1 MVKRPPRT
9 AASAGPQGANRRPQ
23 LLAASYNA
31 GSKLLRAVPAGLR
44 NAAATP
50 GGTAWFWVSRAQR
63 RAALDNYAAV
73 LNLPR
78 QHPDVAAVAKR
89 AFQNYGRMLT
99 DFVLVGDLSSAEV
112 QDRVVVD
119 GLHHLDAA
127 LERGRG
133 VVLALPHMGS
143 WDMAAAFAASRGYRI
158 IAVAERFPG
167 SLDKAVI
174 DNRRRFGLN
183 VIALGRSAV
192 REVKDA
198 LADNKVVALVCDLEQ
213 GPGVEVTFFGRRA
226 IVPSGPAAF
235 SLKSGA
241 PMLLVHSYRSG
252 PGRYRVAVEPGP
264 EWAPGET
271 SHSAMQEII
280 KRFETY
286 IRKRPDQ
293 WYAFR
298 PMFKS

>member
-9 AASAGPQGANRRPQ
+9 AASAGPRGQSRRPQ

-99 DFVLVGDLSSAEV
+99 DFVLLGDLSSAEV

-119 GLHHLDAA
+119 GLQNLDAA
-127 LERGRG
+127 LEHGRG

-143 WDMAAAFAASRGYRI
+143 WDMAAAFAAARGYRV

-167 SLDKAVI
+167 SLDKAVV

-183 VIALGRSAV
+183 VISLGRSAV
-192 REVKDA
+192 REVREA

-226 IVPSGPAAF
+226 VVPSGPAAF

-252 PGRYRVAVEPGP
+252 PGRYRVVAEPGP